1 MDFKNKKIAV
11 IGAGVEGISTVKYL
25 AKKGAQIH
33 LLDKKNEEDIDTI
46 ILEEIQ
52 KSKVNFKFGPN
63 YLYSL
68 QDFEIIFR
76 SPGTR
81 PDLIE
86 LINAKEK
93 GIQISSQIKYF
104 FDHCPA
110 TIVGITGT
118 KGKGTTSA
126 LIHEILKEANKETF
140 LGGNIGTPPLD
151 FLDKVT
157 EDSVV
162 VLELSSFQLMD
173 LEKSPHVAVVLGV
186 TSEHMD
192 WHKNINEY
200 IEAKKNMLKNQTEND
215 FVIIGKDS
223 PLAKEIGD
231 SSHAEK
237 YYIST
242 NEVVNRGAY
251 LENDE
256 IVLVTDSRIHIA
268 NVSDVQL
275 RGRHNFQNILAA
287 AVVTKLLEI
296 KPDSISKIVTTFK
309 GLPHRLEFVKE
320 INEVKYFD
328 DSASTNVETAIAA
341 INSFENPKIL
351 ILGGASKNS
360 DFTPLGQEIAKK
372 NIKSVILIGAEA
384 NRIQKSIERA
394 GKFSGEI
401 FTGLKNM
408 DEVVKKTRQLASAGD
423 IVLLTPACASFDMFK
438 NYKDRGVQFK
448 EIVRGLNKSNIL
460 RVKKDP
466 TGW

>member
-1 MDFKNKKIAV
+1 MDFKNKNVAV

-25 AKKGAQIH
+25 AKKGAQTH
-33 LLDKKNEEDIDTI
+33 LLDKKNKEDIDPA

-52 KSKVNFKFGPN
+52 KSKVNFKFSPN
-63 YLYSL
+63 YLDSL

-81 PDLIE
+81 PDLVE

-93 GIQISSQIKYF
+93 GIQILSQIKYF

-118 KGKGTTSA
+118 KGKGTTST
-126 LIHEILKEANKETF
+126 LIHEILKEANKRTF
-140 LGGNIGTPPLD
+140 LGGNIGKPPLD

-173 LEKSPHVAVVLGV
+173 LEKSPHIAVVLGT

-192 WHKNINEY
+192 WHKKISEY
-200 IEAKKNMLKNQTEND
+200 IEAKKNMLKYQTKDD

-242 NEVVNRGAY
+242 NEAVDRGAY
-251 LENDE
+251 LENDK
-256 IVLVTDSRIHIA
+256 IILVTDSRIHIA
-268 NVSDVQL
+268 NVSEVQL
-275 RGRHNFQNILAA
+275 RGRHNLQNILAA
-287 AVVTKLLEI
+287 AVVAKLLEI

-309 GLPHRLEFVKE
+309 GLPHRVEFVKE

-351 ILGGASKNS
+351 ILGGASKNA

-384 NRIQKSIERA
+384 NKIQKSIERT
-394 GKFSGEI
+394 GKFSGGI
-401 FTGLKNM
+401 VTGLKNM
-408 DEVVKKTRQLASAGD
+408 DEVVKKAQQLASAGD

-438 NYKDRGVQFK
+438 NYKDRGAQFK

-460 RVKKDP
+460 KVKKDP

>member
-1 MDFKNKKIAV
+1 MDLKNKKVAV

-33 LLDKKNEEDIDTI
+33 LLDKKNKDGIDPK

-52 KSKVNFKFGPN
+52 KLKVYFRFGPS
-63 YLYSL
+63 YLDSL

-81 PDLIE
+81 PDLVE

-93 GIQISSQIKYF
+93 GIQISSQTKYF

-110 TIVGITGT
+110 TIIGITGT
-118 KGKGTTSA
+118 KGKGTTSV
-126 LIHEILKEANKETF
+126 LTHEILKEANKKVF
-140 LGGNIGTPPLD
+140 LGGNIGKPPLD
-151 FLDKVT
+151 FLDQVT
-157 EDSVV
+157 QDSVV

-173 LEKSPHVAVVLGV
+173 LEESPHIAVVLGT

-192 WHKNINEY
+192 WHSNTNEY
-200 IEAKKNMLKNQTEND
+200 IDAKKNILKYQTEDD
-215 FVIIGKDS
+215 FAIISKDS

-231 SSHAEK
+231 SSAAKK

-242 NEVVNRGAY
+242 KETVDRGAY

-256 IVLVTDSRIHIA
+256 IILITDSRIPIA

-275 RGRHNFQNILAA
+275 LGAHNLQNILAA
-287 AVVTKLLEI
+287 VVVAKLFEVQQDL
-296 KPDSISKIVTTFK
+296 ISKTITTFK
-309 GLPHRLEFVKE
+309 GLSHRLEFVKE

-328 DSASTNVETAIAA
+328 DSASTNVEATIAA

-360 DFTPLGQEIAKK
+360 DFTPLGFEIAKK
-372 NIKSVILIGAEA
+372 DVKLVILIGAEA
-384 NRIQKSIERA
+384 NKIRKSIERS
-394 GKFSGEI
+394 GKFSGDI
-401 FTGLKNM
+401 ITGLKNM
-408 DEVVKKTRQLASAGD
+408 DEIVKKAQSLSSPGD

-438 NYKDRGVQFK
+438 NYQDRGDKFK
-448 EIVRGLNKSNIL
+448 QALNLLN
-460 RVKKDP
+460 
-466 TGW
+466 